1 MYGTVSGLQARLN
14 LTIYSAN
21 QSEIDIECVIDTGFE
36 GFLTL
41 PVSIVEALELPYFMD
56 IKANLADDSDIK
68 TGDFYEGGTVVLDEI
83 L

>member
-1 MYGTVSGLQARLN
+1 
-14 LTIYSAN
+14 
-21 QSEIDIECVIDTGFE
+21 
-36 GFLTL
+36 LTL